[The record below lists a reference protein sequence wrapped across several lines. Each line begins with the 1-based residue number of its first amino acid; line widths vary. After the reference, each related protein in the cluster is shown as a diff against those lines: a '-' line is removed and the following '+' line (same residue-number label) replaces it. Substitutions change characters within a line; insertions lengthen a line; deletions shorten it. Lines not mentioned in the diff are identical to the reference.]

1 MRVLV
6 SGGIFRLSLQER
18 ARRQPAPEIL
28 LVEGLRARGLDVVE
42 RPLEDLRTPSFDRS
56 FDIVHIHHLSKAA
69 LAAALSPL
77 SRPMLFTEHGI
88 PSDPSRQLQ
97 FARRTIFRRASGI
110 ICLSE
115 HERDLK
121 TRQFNLRPE
130 STWVVPNPATLAE
143 FSPHVRTPP
152 SGRLRLLYVGQLIR
166 LKQVDRIITALP
178 RLPPGVTLRVVFHN
192 DELLPELVNQAR
204 ELGVSNRVEFAGQL
218 SGTALRDAYLDA
230 DVLLLPSAHEALP
243 SVVSEAILTALP
255 VIASNVGGIPKQVG
269 DAGILVS
276 PDAHSPLDISINQLM
291 ADYESFALAAFA
303 RSAHLAE
310 QLSPDASIDAHIS
323 VYDHL
328 LNHGQRSQGLG

>member
-6 SGGIFRLSLQER
+6 SGGIFRLSPLER

-42 RPLEDLRTPSFDRS
+42 RPLEDLWTPAFDRS

-69 LAAALSPL
+69 LAASLSPL
-77 SRPMLFTEHGI
+77 CRPMVFTEHGI
-88 PSDPSRQLQ
+88 PSNPSRQLQ
-97 FARRTIFRRASGI
+97 LARRTIFRRASGI
-110 ICLSE
+110 VCLSE

-121 TRQFNLRPE
+121 TQEFSLRSV
-130 STWVVPNPATLAE
+130 STWVVPNPASLAQA
-143 FSPHVRTPP
+143 STRIRTPA
-152 SGRLRLLYVGQLIR
+152 SGRLQMLYVGQLIR

-204 ELGVSNRVEFAGQL
+204 ELGVSDRVEFTGQL

-243 SVVSEAILTALP
+243 SVVSEALLTALP
-255 VIASNVGGIPKQVG
+255 VVASKVGGIPEQVG

-276 PDAHSPLDISINQLM
+276 PAAHSPLDVSIKQLM
-291 ADYESFALAAFA
+291 ADYERFALAAFA
-303 RSAHLAE
+303 RSAQLTE
-310 QLSPDASIDAHIS
+310 ELSPEASIDAHLAI
-323 VYDHL
+323 YKHL
-328 LNHGQRSQGLG
+328 LNSA